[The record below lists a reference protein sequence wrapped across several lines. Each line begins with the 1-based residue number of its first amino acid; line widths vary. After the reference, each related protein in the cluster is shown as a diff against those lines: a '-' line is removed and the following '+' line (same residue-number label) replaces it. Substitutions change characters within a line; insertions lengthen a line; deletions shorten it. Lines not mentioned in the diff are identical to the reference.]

1 MREIF
6 DAERGGAHVVKGETS
21 RKENGRFPKFRSLYQ
36 QASYLKKKKLF
47 RLAGRSLNEKAV
59 WAVDAA

>member
-1 MREIF
+1 MQRE
-6 DAERGGAHVVKGETS
+6 GGRTWL
-21 RKENGRFPKFRSLYQ
+21 KEKRVGKKTVGSLNSGHYI
-36 QASYLKKKKLF
+36 SKRHILKKKKLF